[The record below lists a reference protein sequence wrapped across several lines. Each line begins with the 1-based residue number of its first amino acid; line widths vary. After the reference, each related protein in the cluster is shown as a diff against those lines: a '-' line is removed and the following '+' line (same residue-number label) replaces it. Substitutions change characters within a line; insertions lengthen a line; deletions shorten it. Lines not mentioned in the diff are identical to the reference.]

1 MKCENVKGVPF
12 AIHSRLLIG
21 QLNEQTAVIPAQ
33 AGVFLQ
39 TSLVFEDIP
48 ASAKMT
54 FMGHFCCQ
62 GNNNS
67 LLPSS
72 MTSVPGLISFAR

>member
-33 AGVFLQ
+33 VGVFLQ
-39 TSLVFEDIP
+39 PPLVFEDILV
-48 ASAKMT
+48 SAEMT
-54 FMGHFCCQ
+54 FLGHSCCKS
-62 GNNNS
+62 NNKG